1 MQDKAS
7 KFRVNP
13 LVKCYCRVCST
24 PLTLWGRWVISCS
37 EHGQPFKP
45 LPWPSMQSFAD
56 ANTIILSIIV
66 PKAEILSII
75 VPKAENMRSN
85 HAGKK
90 HFKIYF
96 GSLLYIHPSPLSLSG
111 TLALLTHACKRKIIT
126 KLLFRKRP
134 WSSDLHLNFTSWF
147 PLAVMLGAVW
157 NFLAAYPLAQHLGFH
172 FVFIAQLVG
181 RE

>member
-1 MQDKAS
+1 
-7 KFRVNP
+7 
-13 LVKCYCRVCST
+13 
-24 PLTLWGRWVISCS
+24 
-37 EHGQPFKP
+37 
-45 LPWPSMQSFAD
+45 MQSFAD
-56 ANTIILSIIV
+56 AH
-66 PKAEILSII
+66 I
-75 VPKAENMRSN
+75 VPKAENMSLN

-126 KLLFRKRP
+126 KLLFRKRS
-134 WSSDLHLNFTSWF
+134 WSSDPHLNFTSWF

-157 NFLAAYPLAQHLGFH
+157 NFLAAYPLAQRWGFH

-181 RE
+181 REQKCACGGASFAGFRSQMNPTALLMSMFTVEPMAGLLGSVF